1 MQREILMNEYKLLVK
16 DKIKAFLYE
25 DLGYGDIT
33 SESLISPEQQ
43 AKAKLYFKK
52 PGVVSGLTEASIVF
66 ELLGCESS
74 INVEEGTTSKAKVI
88 LMEVFGS
95 ARSILIGERLALNL
109 VGRMA
114 GIATQTSKII
124 AIARSSSPEVRVAAT
139 RKTMPGLRVFDKRAV
154 QHGGGD
160 SHRFGLDDC
169 VIIKDNHL
177 RLLHSINEAINKAR
191 EKVSF
196 TKKIE
201 VEVKSLVEAVE
212 AAETGADIIMFD
224 NMQPH
229 EIIEALKELDSRQIR
244 KGLIFEAS
252 GGITIENISE
262 YADSGVD
269 IISLGSLTHSTK
281 SLDVKLEVEMK

>member
-1 MQREILMNEYKLLVK
+1 MNEYKLLVR

-33 SESLISPEQQ
+33 SESLISPDQQ
-43 AKAKLYFKK
+43 AKAILYFKE
-52 PGVVSGLTEASIVF
+52 PGVVSGLTEASLVF

-74 INVEEGTTSKAKVI
+74 VNVEEGTKSKEGVI
-88 LMEVFGS
+88 IMEVFGS
-95 ARSILIGERLALNL
+95 ARSILMGERLALNL

-114 GIATQTSKII
+114 GIATQTSKLI
-124 AIARSSSPEVRVAAT
+124 AIARSISSDVRIAAT

-160 SHRFGLDDC
+160 PHRFGLDDC

-177 RLLHSINEAINKAR
+177 RLLHSITEAIKKTR
-191 EKVSF
+191 KKVSF

-201 VEVKSLVEAVE
+201 VEVKSLDEAIE
-212 AAETGADIIMFD
+212 AAEAGAEIIMFD
-224 NMQPH
+224 NMPPQ
-229 EIIEALKELDSRQIR
+229 EIIESIKELKVRRIH

-252 GGITIENISE
+252 GGITIKNISE
-262 YADSGVD
+262 YAASGVD
-269 IISLGSLTHSTK
+269 IISLGSLTHSIE
-281 SLDVKLEVEMK
+281 SLDVKLEVKMT

>member
-1 MQREILMNEYKLLVK
+1 MNEYKLLVK

-33 SESLISPEQQ
+33 SESLISSEQQ
-43 AKAKLYFKK
+43 AKAKLYFKE

-154 QHGGGD
+154 QHGRGD